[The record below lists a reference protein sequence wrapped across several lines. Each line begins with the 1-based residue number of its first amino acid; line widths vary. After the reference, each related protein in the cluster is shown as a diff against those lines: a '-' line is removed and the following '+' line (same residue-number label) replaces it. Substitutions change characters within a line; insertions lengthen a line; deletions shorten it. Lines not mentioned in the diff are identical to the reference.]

1 MCKTSQKVQNL
12 KYNAD
17 NFKRKMP
24 KRCGCISSKQVQILL
39 NATERCALWT
49 KNSIF
54 TFQLLMGFG
63 WGSVIVSSIFLSLSV
78 GMWRANGNS
87 NPCTVLDKILRAH
100 PHLSM
105 EGFGAVLTQ
114 APHINIPFFVCWYS
128 EG

>member
-63 WGSVIVSSIFLSLSV
+63 WGSVLFHQYSFLCLLV
-78 GMWRANGNS
+78 CGGLMEIQTLARFF
-87 NPCTVLDKILRAH
+87 DKILRAH

-114 APHINIPFFVCWYS
+114 APHINIPFFVCWYV